1 MNSRKFLSKLL
12 ALIVGCICVYIAY
25 SSNNSNTY
33 SINGSAY
40 GTYWSVTSTE
50 FIADHHEKN
59 IIKIINRVDMVAS
72 NYKPYS
78 EIALVNQKPINEPIS
93 ISADL
98 YNILEIAQNVY
109 KISDGFYDISLG
121 KVSSELG
128 FAPSFNQ
135 DLKQEILSDYLL
147 LDNLTIIKS
156 SKNWFD
162 LSSIAKGYSVQLIH
176 EYLIQNNLSNHL
188 IDIGGELI
196 INGTNNDLPWKV
208 GIQNPAALSDNA
220 IYIIENNNDFLSI
233 ATSGEYR
240 NYKIN
245 SNNEKI
251 SHTLNPKTLSSIKS
265 KALSVT
271 VAHKTSATYAD
282 ALATAFNVIGYP
294 ESLDYANKNNIA
306 LMLVVELDNEFKLMF
321 SDEWYNLEL

>member
-1 MNSRKFLSKLL
+1 
-12 ALIVGCICVYIAY
+12 
-25 SSNNSNTY
+25 
-33 SINGSAY
+33 
-40 GTYWSVTSTE
+40 
-50 FIADHHEKN
+50 
-59 IIKIINRVDMVAS
+59 MVAS

-321 SDEWYNLEL
+321 SNEWYNLGL

>member
-1 MNSRKFLSKLL
+1 MISRKFFSKLL
-12 ALIVGCICVYIAY
+12 ALIVGCVCVYIAY
-25 SSNNSNTY
+25 SFNSSNTY
-33 SINGSAY
+33 SIKGFAY
-40 GTYWSVTSTE
+40 GTYWSVTSTD

-59 IIKIINRVDMVAS
+59 IKKIINRVDMVAS
-72 NYKPYS
+72 NYKPNS
-78 EIALVNQKPINEPIS
+78 EIALLNLRPIQTPIT
-93 ISADL
+93 ISSDF
-98 YNILEIAQNVY
+98 YNLLEIPKEIHN
-109 KISDGFYDISLG
+109 ISNGFYDISLG

-135 DLKQEILSDYLL
+135 DLKQDLSSDYLL
-147 LDNLTIIKS
+147 LDNYTIIKS
-156 SKNWFD
+156 SNNWFD
-162 LSSIAKGYSVQLIH
+162 LSSIAKGYAVQLIH
-176 EYLIQNNLSNHL
+176 EYLLQNNLTNHL

-196 INGTNNDLPWKV
+196 INGSNNELPWKV

-220 IYIIENNNDFLSI
+220 IYIIENKNDFLSI

-240 NYKIN
+240 NYKVN

-265 KALSVT
+265 NALSVT

-282 ALATAFNVIGYP
+282 ALATAFNAIGYP
-294 ESLDYANKNNIA
+294 ESLDYANKHNIA

-321 SDEWYNLEL
+321 SNEWYNLGL

>member
-1 MNSRKFLSKLL
+1 MISRKFFSKLL
-12 ALIVGCICVYIAY
+12 ALIVGCLCVYIAY

-72 NYKPYS
+72 NYKPNS
-78 EIALVNQKPINEPIS
+78 EIALLNQRPLETPITIS
-93 ISADL
+93 SDL
-98 YNILEIAQNVY
+98 YNILEIAKDIHN
-109 KISDGFYDISLG
+109 ISDGFYDISLG
-121 KVSSELG
+121 KVSSTLG

-135 DLKQEILSDYLL
+135 DLKQDSLSGYLL

-156 SKNWFD
+156 SNNWFD
-162 LSSIAKGYSVQLIH
+162 LSSIAKGYAVQLIH
-176 EYLIQNNLSNHL
+176 EYLLQNNLPNHL

-196 INGTNNDLPWKV
+196 INGTNNNLPWKV
-208 GIQNPAALSDNA
+208 GIQNPASLSDNA

-240 NYKIN
+240 NFKVD
-245 SNNEKI
+245 SNNKKI
-251 SHTLNPKTLSSIKS
+251 SHTINPKTLSSIKS

-271 VAHKTSATYAD
+271 VVHKSSATYAD

-294 ESLDYANKNNIA
+294 ESIDYANNNNIA
-306 LMLVVELDNEFKLMF
+306 LMLVTEIHGEYELIF
-321 SDEWYNLEL
+321 SNEWYNLGL

>member
-1 MNSRKFLSKLL
+1 LISRKFFSKLI
-12 ALIVGCICVYIAY
+12 ALTVGCICVYIAY

-33 SINGSAY
+33 LINGSAY
-40 GTYWSVTSTE
+40 GTYWSITSTE

-72 NYKPYS
+72 NYKPNS
-78 EIALVNQKPINEPIS
+78 EIALLNQRPLETPIIIS
-93 ISADL
+93 SDL
-98 YNILEIAQNVY
+98 YNILEIAKDINN
-109 KISDGFYDISLG
+109 ISDGFYDISLG
-121 KVSSELG
+121 KISSKLG

-135 DLKQEILSDYLL
+135 DLKQDPLSDYLL

-156 SKNWFD
+156 SNNWFD
-162 LSSIAKGYSVQLIH
+162 LSSIAKGYAVQLIH

-196 INGTNNDLPWKV
+196 INGTNKDLPWKV
-208 GIQNPAALSDNA
+208 GIQNPAALSDDA

-240 NYKIN
+240 NYKVN
-245 SNNEKI
+245 SDSEKI
-251 SHTLNPKTLSSIKS
+251 SHTLNPKTLASIKS
-265 KALSVT
+265 NALSVT

-282 ALATAFNVIGYP
+282 ALATAFNAIGYP
-294 ESLDYANKNNIA
+294 VSLDYANEHNIA
-306 LMLVVELDNEFKLMF
+306 LMLVVELDNEFKLIF
-321 SDEWYNLEL
+321 SNEWYNLGL